1 MLANSVCTR
10 LFTPPH
16 FRLSLFV
23 KISVMKPIYASICLG
38 LLLTSAAFG
47 QQTNPAK
54 LSPRTKHYVHEI
66 EKNNASKQP
75 GYIYNTGSDGIT
87 YLSAL
92 VKISDPAAAQ
102 TSLDGIGAK
111 VGTKAG
117 RIWTVKVPV
126 GQISSFIASPGISYI
141 QLDEPLRAHMDQ
153 ARKTTKVDSVHGGYN
168 LPHAYSGKD
177 VIVGVIDFGFDYNH
191 PTFYDTNHANYRIKK
206 VWQMNGNAAPPS
218 GYTFGKELTT
228 EATIKAEGTDDPKQ
242 NHGTSVA
249 GMAAGSGFGSAPTNS
264 RRFRGMAYDAEMVM
278 VCVRRDSIGGQWME
292 GSFSDFL
299 DGVKYCF
306 DYATSVSKPC
316 VVNISWGSQSG
327 AHDGTSLF
335 NEAVD
340 TLSGPGR
347 IVVMSAGNDGQENIH
362 LSKTF
367 TTTDSTIHTFLTFNP
382 STYRRTWVDIW
393 GEPGKTFCAQTTLY
407 SGGAAGN
414 TTGYQCIND
423 LINDTFLISA
433 NGLDTCFVQ
442 FITSS
447 AEDNG
452 KPRTT
457 INLYNKSTDTMG
469 ISIKSTSGKIDV
481 WNEYYY
487 YGFPYRFQSTFD
499 SLGKPWAVTGN
510 TASTVSDMGSGNKV
524 LLVGAYASKV
534 GWTDINGSSWSYAGY
549 VPVNKL
555 VPFSSRGPLVDGR
568 IKPDITAPGLTIAT
582 SVSSYDTSHTAT
594 GSNKTGTVLK
604 YTDPTTSKDYY
615 YGEFTGTSA
624 SAPAASG
631 IVALLLQAN
640 PMLSPSTLFPILFE
654 TAIQDVHTGTLPAA
668 GNNNWG
674 HGKINAYAAMKRI
687 AGTTSTYDFTG
698 TKMDCTLFPN
708 PSQGSFC
715 LDYNS
720 RTKENVSVAVYNITG
735 SLVHSETWS
744 VSQGFNRLSVSLPNA
759 ATGMYMVKLVAKDG
773 IATIKTM
780 VR

>member
-1 MLANSVCTR
+1 
-10 LFTPPH
+10 
-16 FRLSLFV
+16 
-23 KISVMKPIYASICLG
+23 MKPIYATICFG
-38 LLLTSAAFG
+38 FLLTSAAFG
-47 QQTNPAK
+47 QQNSRAK
-54 LSPRTKHYVHEI
+54 LSPRTKLYLHEI
-66 EKNNASKQP
+66 QKNNSAKQP
-75 GYIYNTGSDGIT
+75 GYIYNTGADGVM
-87 YLSAL
+87 YLSSL
-92 VKISDPAAAQ
+92 VKVSDPVTAQ
-102 TSLDGIGAK
+102 STLDAVGAK

-126 GQISSFIASPGISYI
+126 GQVSSFIASPGISYI
-141 QLDEPLRAHMDQ
+141 QLDEPVRAHLDQ

-177 VIVGVIDFGFDYNH
+177 VVVGIIDFGFDYNH
-191 PTFYDTNHANYRIKK
+191 PTFYDTNHVSYRIKK
-206 VWQMNGNAAPPS
+206 VWQMNGTASPPA

-249 GMAAGSGFGSAPTNS
+249 GMAAGSGYGSAPTNS
-264 RRFRGMAYDAEMVM
+264 RRFRGMAYDADMVM

-347 IVVMSAGNDGQENIH
+347 IVVMSAGNEGEEKIH

-367 TTTDSTIHTFLTFNP
+367 TATDTTIHTFLTFNP
-382 STYRRTWVDIW
+382 SNYRRTWVDIW

-407 SGGAAGN
+407 SGGVAGN

-423 LINDTFLISA
+423 LANDTFLISA

-457 INLYNKSTDTMG
+457 INLYNKSTDTIG

-487 YGFPYRFQSTFD
+487 YGFPYRFQSAFD

-524 LLVGAYASKV
+524 LLVGAYTSKS
-534 GWTDINGSSWSYAGY
+534 GWKDINGRSWNYSA
-549 VPVNKL
+549 PLNRL
-555 VPFSSRGPLVDGR
+555 TPFSSRGPMVDGR

-582 SVSSYDTSHTAT
+582 SVSSYDTSHTET
-594 GSNKTGTVLK
+594 GTNSSGTVLK
-604 YTDPTTSKDYY
+604 YTDPTTSKNYY
-615 YGEFTGTSA
+615 YAEFAGTSA

-631 IVALLLQAN
+631 IIALLLQAN
-640 PMLSPSTLFPILFE
+640 PSLTPASLFSTLFE
-654 TAIQDVHTGTLPAA
+654 TAIEDIYTGDLPPA
-668 GNNNWG
+668 GNNDWG

-687 AGTTSTYDFTG
+687 AGTTSTYEFTG
-698 TKMDCTLFPN
+698 SKIDCTLFPN
-708 PSQGSFC
+708 PSTGSFV

-720 RTKENVSVAVYNITG
+720 KSKDLATVVVYSITG
-735 SLVHSETWS
+735 TLVHSENWN
-744 VSQGFNRLSVSLPNA
+744 VSPGFNRLAVSLPNA
-759 ATGMYMVKLVAKDG
+759 AAGMYMVKLIAKDG
-773 IATIKTM
+773 TATIKTM